1 MHDSCVFRVFDRA
14 KVKLEATDSY
24 PLEINCQLLITE
36 EDMEEYEQVDLQQKE
51 KLAELRRL
59 VQHTED
65 GTKLS

>member
-1 MHDSCVFRVFDRA
+1 MHDSCVFRVFDRV

-51 KLAELRRL
+51 KLKELRQL
-59 VQHTED
+59 VNYIKD
-65 GTKLS
+65 GTR